1 MKRRDSARWAFAL
14 VLLAAALCLAACG
27 AGDGLAGDWTL
38 KEISAGGVTVSA
50 GDLQNMGAGAEAA
63 DISFTFRKDGTVKAS
78 IAGEQKEGT
87 YELEG
92 TEVTVTTE
100 DGLSQ
105 RMTYDAGARTLTIS
119 DAGTAYV
126 LGPGTGEGLA
136 LPLAPL
142 P

>member
-27 AGDGLAGDWTL
+27 AGDRLAGDWTL

-50 GDLQNMGAGAEAA
+50 EDLQNMGAGAEAA

-105 RMTYDAGARTLTIS
+105 RMTYDAGAHTLTIS

-126 LGPGTGEGLA
+126 LVPGTGEGLA